1 MKINLDD
8 LRALVAKETRRALVE
23 TIDPELG
30 TKEKKRQDKMAKS
43 VDDLG
48 VKAEQD
54 SEDIKEQEG
63 DEDEETGVPETID
76 DDSEDAAKRKD
87 RTGGKGTEDSPKLDT
102 PGEKQLQAPTV
113 GAVID
118 KLNAL
123 RGGKSLKDPEVKKSF
138 SQYFKNLTKTE
149 RTSLLAFL
157 TGMSQILAGVS
168 SGAEALDPSD
178 LGITVNTSKKDTS
191 QSKEDSVKPQGKQS
205 GNQDKP
211 IVVGEGRK
219 AVRKNKLYSYKVRK

>member
-8 LRALVAKETRRALVE
+8 LQALVAKETRKAMLE

-30 TKEKKRQDKMAKS
+30 AEEKKRQDKMSKS
-43 VDDLG
+43 VDDLDI
-48 VKAEQD
+48 KAERD
-54 SEDIKEQEG
+54 TEDIKEQE
-63 DEDEETGVPETID
+63 DEEDDTGVPEDIDAAD
-76 DDSEDAAKRKD
+76 DDEKRED

-102 PGEKQLQAPTV
+102 PPEKQLRAPTV

-168 SGAEALDPSD
+168 SGAKALDPSD
-178 LGITVNTSKKDTS
+178 IGIKVSSTEK
-191 QSKEDSVKPQGKQS
+191 QEEKPQAKDQS
-205 GNQDKP
+205 GKGSQPGSVEKP
-211 IVVGEGRK
+211 IVVGESKQVIKKGKLYNYR
-219 AVRKNKLYSYKVRK
+219 VRK

>member
-8 LRALVAKETRRALVE
+8 LRTLVAKETRRALTE

-30 TKEKKRQDKMAKS
+30 TQEKERQDQMAKS

-54 SEDIKEQEG
+54 SEEIKEQD
-63 DEDEETGVPETID
+63 DEEETGVPETID
-76 DDSEDAAKRKD
+76 DDEDAKPRED

-102 PGEKQLQAPTV
+102 PPEKQLKAPTV

-123 RGGKSLKDPEVKKSF
+123 RGGKSLKDPDVKKSF

-157 TGMSQILAGVS
+157 TGMSQILAGVA
-168 SGAEALDPSD
+168 SGAKALDPSD
-178 LGITVNTSKKDTS
+178 LGITVSVPEKDAQPKAKSSKAKKS
-191 QSKEDSVKPQGKQS
+191 QSGS
-205 GNQDKP
+205 QDKP
-211 IVVGEGRK
+211 IVVGESRHT
-219 AVRKNKLYSYKVRK
+219 VRKNKSYSYKVRK